1 MRRVFPVV
9 VAFIV
14 ILGCTSI
21 DQQKSQP
28 AKTDNA
34 EFHNLKVLPVN
45 ISHDDL
51 INTMRGFT
59 RALGTRCDHCHAA
72 GPPAADGREKLDF
85 ASDAKPEKETA
96 RTMIRMVRSINGD
109 YINKVDPTK
118 QTQVTCGT
126 CHRGH
131 TVPEPY
137 NPPAPQGPGGGGERP
152 APAPAPQ
159 P

>member
-1 MRRVFPVV
+1 MRRIFPLVI
-9 VAFIV
+9 AFVV

-21 DQQKSQP
+21 SQQKSQP
-28 AKTDNA
+28 ATTDNA

-51 INTMRGFT
+51 IATMRGFT

-85 ASDAKPEKETA
+85 ASDAKPEKNTA
-96 RTMIRMVRSINGD
+96 RTMIRMVRAINGD
-109 YINKVDPTK
+109 YIGKIDPTK
-118 QTQVTCGT
+118 QVQVTCGT

-137 NPPAPQGPGGGGERP
+137 NPPPPPGQGGGGEHP
-152 APAPAPQ
+152 PTPQ

>member
-1 MRRVFPVV
+1 MRRVFPLVI
-9 VAFIV
+9 AFVV

-21 DQQKSQP
+21 NQQKSQP

-34 EFHNLKVLPVN
+34 QFHNLKVLPVN
-45 ISHDDL
+45 ISHDEL
-51 INTMRGFT
+51 IATMRGFT

-72 GPPAADGREKLDF
+72 GPPAADGREQLDF
-85 ASDAKPEKETA
+85 PSDAKPEKNVA

-109 YINKVDPTK
+109 YIGKIDTEKKN
-118 QTQVTCGT
+118 QVTCGT

-131 TVPEPY
+131 VIPEPY
-137 NPPAPQGPGGGGERP
+137 VPPAPQGQGGQGAERP
-152 APAPAPQ
+152 SPQ